1 MSQID
6 PACCTWRIDRFLA
19 WLAFMLAAAI
29 VIGCILMRDAD
40 AQTVKIVRL
49 CAPLPDL
56 LDGLRRAHD
65 EVPLFYGRN
74 DRHAFVITRAPK
86 GSWSLVEIG
95 PGGEPVCL
103 IDGGGDSKD
112 ARGMPT

>member
-1 MSQID
+1 MS
-6 PACCTWRIDRFLA
+6 RIDRVLA
-19 WLAFMLAAAI
+19 WLACALAFLI
-29 VIGCILMRDAD
+29 LFGCVLMRDAD

-74 DRHAFVITRAPK
+74 DRHAFVVTRAPK

-95 PGGEPVCL
+95 PGGEPACL
-103 IDGGGDSKD
+103 IDGGGDSKG